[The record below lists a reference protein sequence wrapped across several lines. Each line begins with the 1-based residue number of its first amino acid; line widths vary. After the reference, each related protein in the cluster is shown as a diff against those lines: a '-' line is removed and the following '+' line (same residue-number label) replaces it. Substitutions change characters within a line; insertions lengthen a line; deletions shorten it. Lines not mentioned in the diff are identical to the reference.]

1 MAAATVIATAVI
13 AVATAAVLLVRTYA
27 GTSVAIPGG
36 SPTSPIARSPIARLR
51 DRLARADRRK
61 AAVAGALVAW
71 AAALIAAGWMSG
83 LVVGLLTERGSV
95 GAVDWFA
102 ARRAPWL
109 NEVVQVVTWLGDS
122 TVVVPVAV
130 TVGLAWRWRRG
141 DWWAMTL
148 LAVAYVGSGVI
159 FNSVKFAVARS
170 RPALDVAIG
179 TASGASYPSG
189 HTANATVL
197 YVGLLVVALAT
208 GWGRR
213 RDARL
218 AALAGGIVAAVGV
231 SRIYLGLH
239 WLTDVIGG
247 VLLAGLWMGGVV
259 TVLGA
264 RPHTGVGGPPTH
276 RPSRGRA
283 GG

>member
-13 AVATAAVLLVRTYA
+13 AVATAAVLLVRAYA

-36 SPTSPIARSPIARLR
+36 PPTSPIARLR
-51 DRLARADRRK
+51 DRLARADRRE

-71 AAALIAAGWMSG
+71 AVALIAAGWMSG

-95 GAVDWFA
+95 GAVGWFA

-122 TVVVPVAV
+122 AVVVPVAV

-148 LAVAYVGSGVI
+148 LAVGYVGSGVI

-170 RPALDVAIG
+170 RPAVDFAIG

-197 YVGLLVVALAT
+197 SVGLLVVALAA

-218 AALAGGIVAAVGV
+218 AALAGGIVAAVGA

-247 VLLAGLWMGGVV
+247 VLLAGLWIGGVV

-264 RPHTGVGGPPTH
+264 RPHTGVAGPPTG
-276 RPSRGRA
+276 RRSRGRA
-283 GG
+283 GD